1 MSEASGYEIPDV
13 ERFFA
18 RQAEPTPTPR
28 VQLITIELPVGVPH
42 RDIFRALDAI
52 VQLGG
57 KIVDLGDR
65 Q

>member
-1 MSEASGYEIPDV
+1 MTEATGYEIPDV

-18 RQAEPTPTPR
+18 RQTDPAPAPR

-42 RDIFRALDAI
+42 RDIFRALGAI

-57 KIVDLGDR
+57 KIVDVGDR
-65 Q
+65 K

>member
-1 MSEASGYEIPDV
+1 MCIRD
-13 ERFFA
+13 RFFA
-18 RQAEPTPTPR
+18 RQTEPAPVPR
-28 VQLITIELPVGVPH
+28 IQLITIELPVGVAH

>member
-1 MSEASGYEIPDV
+1 MSEATGYEIPDV

-18 RQAEPTPTPR
+18 RQVEPLAPR

-42 RDIFRALDAI
+42 RDIFRALGAI

-57 KIVDLGDR
+57 RIIDVGDR

>member
-1 MSEASGYEIPDV
+1 MSEATGYEIPDV

-18 RQAEPTPTPR
+18 RQTEPAPR

-42 RDIFRALDAI
+42 RDIFRALGAI

-57 KIVDLGDR
+57 RIVDLGDR

>member
-1 MSEASGYEIPDV
+1 MSEATGYEIPDV
-13 ERFFA
+13 ERFFT
-18 RQAEPTPTPR
+18 RQVTESAPR

-42 RDIFRALDAI
+42 RDIFRALGAI